1 MSTAGIVCRESSQK
15 DKTYCFSR
23 HYYITPIMVSLL
35 WLPVHFRTDLNKLLI
50 TFKAQLDETHG
61 IADTI

>member
-1 MSTAGIVCRESSQK
+1 MTKPTG
-15 DKTYCFSR
+15 FSR